1 MMRSKRWSFS
11 VACGVASLLAL
22 LTGTAFAEIQSRQ
35 FKVVGTWNNQSPFL
49 AGEQP
54 FWTKTLPQA
63 SGGKLTG
70 QINSIVELGLKGWE
84 VMRLTKLG
92 VFDVAHGVYGYVAS
106 EEPALEGI
114 DLGGVAKDFA
124 QGRQIAKAYSAI
136 VAKRFDEAFN
146 AKHLMTYPFPSQM
159 VFCSK
164 PFEKLTDL
172 KNKRVRVYS
181 TTLGD
186 FVEGLGGTSVT
197 LTYAEVVPA
206 LQKGVADCAIT
217 GTMPAYQGKWH
228 EVITHLLKIRVNMGL
243 AFMAMSNKTWNKLNA
258 DTQALLLDQIGQ
270 LEDRMWAYSAAE
282 DEEAF
287 RCLSGS
293 GDCPLGKPGNVIITE
308 PTAAD
313 FAVRDKLLRD
323 TVLKRWAA
331 RCSAEC
337 VAEWNATV
345 APIVGVKAEK

>member
-1 MMRSKRWSFS
+1 MR
-11 VACGVASLLAL
+11 ACGLLLSAALTAASTLGLLSN
-22 LTGTAFAEIQSRQ
+22 TAIAEIQQ
-35 FKVVGTWNNQSPFL
+35 MKFKVVGTWNNQSPFL

-54 FWTKTLPQA
+54 FWEKELPEA
-63 SGGKLTG
+63 SGGKLTA

-114 DLGGVAKDFA
+114 DLGGVAQDFEL
-124 QGRQIAKAYSAI
+124 GRKITRAYSGI
-136 VAKRFDEAFN
+136 VTRRFDEAFN
-146 AKHLMTYPFPSQM
+146 AKYLATYPFPSQM

-164 PFEKLTDL
+164 PFQKLTDL
-172 KNKRVRVYS
+172 SGKRVRVYS

-186 FVEGLGGTSVT
+186 FIEGLGGTSVT

-217 GTMPAYQGKWH
+217 GTMPAYQGKWQ
-228 EVITHLLKIRVNMGL
+228 EVITHLLNIRVNMGL
-243 AFMAMSNKTWNKLNA
+243 AFAAISNKSWNALNA
-258 DTQALLLDQIGQ
+258 DTQALLLDQMAKF
-270 LEDRMWAYSAAE
+270 EDKMWAYSAAE
-282 DEEAF
+282 DEQAF
-287 RCLSGS
+287 ACLSGK
-293 GDCPLGKPGNVIITE
+293 GNCPMGKPGAVIITE
-308 PTAAD
+308 PAAAD
-313 FAVRDKLLRD
+313 FEVRDKLLRD

-337 VAEWNATV
+337 VVEWNATV

>member
-1 MMRSKRWSFS
+1 MRMRGWSM
-11 VACGVASLLAL
+11 
-22 LTGTAFAEIQSRQ
+22 GTAAGVVLAMGLAMSAAVAEVQTAH

-49 AGEQP
+49 VGEEP
-54 FWTKTLPQA
+54 FWTETLPKV
-63 SGGKLTG
+63 SGGKLTA

-92 VFDVAHGVYGYVAS
+92 IFDVAHGVYGYVAS
-106 EEPALEGI
+106 EEPALEGV
-114 DLGGVAKDFA
+114 DLGGVAKDFE
-124 QGRQIAKAYSAI
+124 QGRQITKAYRPI
-136 VAKRFDEAFN
+136 IEKRFNDVFN
-146 AKHLMTYPFPSQM
+146 AKYLMTYPFPSQM

-172 KNKRVRVYS
+172 NGKRVRVYS

-186 FVEGLGGTSVT
+186 FIEGLGGTSVT

-243 AFMAMSNKTWNKLNA
+243 AFMAMSNKKWNTLNA
-258 DTQALLLDQIGQ
+258 DTQALLVDQIKK
-270 LEDRMWAYSAAE
+270 LEEEMWAYSAAE
-282 DEEAF
+282 DEQAF
-287 RCLSGS
+287 RCLSGK
-293 GDCPLGKPGNVIITE
+293 GECPLGKPGNVKITE
-308 PTAAD
+308 PTASD
-313 FAVRDKLLRD
+313 FEVRDKLLKD

-337 VAEWNATV
+337 VANWNETV

>member
-1 MMRSKRWSFS
+1 MRVHGWLSGIVP
-11 VACGVASLLAL
+11 VAMLAL
-22 LTGTAFAEIQSRQ
+22 ALATGPVKAEVQTAH

-49 AGEQP
+49 AGEEP
-54 FWTKTLPQA
+54 FWKETLPKA
-63 SGGKLTG
+63 SGGKLTA

-84 VMRLTKLG
+84 VMRLTKIG

-114 DLGGVAKDFA
+114 DLGGVAKDFE
-124 QGRQIAKAYSAI
+124 QGRQITAAYSAV

-172 KNKRVRVYS
+172 KSKRVRVYS

-186 FVEGLGGTSVT
+186 FIEGLGGTSVT

-243 AFMAMSNKTWNKLNA
+243 AFMAMSNKAWNALNA
-258 DTQALLLDQIGQ
+258 DTQTLLRDQFKQ
-270 LEDRMWAYSAAE
+270 LEEQMWAYSAAE
-282 DEEAF
+282 DEQAF
-287 RCLSGS
+287 RCLSGK

-308 PTAAD
+308 PTEAD
-313 FAVRDKLLRD
+313 FKVRDQLLSE

-331 RCSAEC
+331 RCSAKC